1 MNIYRVDYFSK
12 RINAYTYKLVYA
24 KDYDSAIK
32 KAKIKNI
39 EEITL
44 VGTVGKEQTK

>member
-24 KDYDSAIK
+24 KDYESAIK

-39 EEITL
+39 EEIVM
-44 VGTVGKEQTK
+44 VGIVKNEKG